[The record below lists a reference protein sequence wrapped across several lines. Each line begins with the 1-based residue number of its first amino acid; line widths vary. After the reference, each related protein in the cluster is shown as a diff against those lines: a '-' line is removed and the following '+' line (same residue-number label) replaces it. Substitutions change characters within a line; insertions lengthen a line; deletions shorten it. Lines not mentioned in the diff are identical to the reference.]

1 MERTAFIRFCFCFI
15 KQVKY
20 KLSKAGVYCYN
31 IGYTKDEEA
40 VSMRFQ
46 EKCPEIAGTD
56 FYNQNQKE
64 SDRPS

>member
-1 MERTAFIRFCFCFI
+1 MAFIRSCFYVI

-20 KLSKAGVYCYN
+20 KLSKAVVYCYN

-40 VSMRFQ
+40 VSMRFR
-46 EKCPEIAGTD
+46 EKCPEIAGTEL
-56 FYNQNQKE
+56 YNQKQKE